1 MNIDE
6 QIDNTITTLKV
17 LGMLPKNGRLC
28 VRKGQLT
35 LEADNQM
42 QKIKRWI
49 YRDSRDVT
57 LIHIK
62 NTMSN
67 TNKLIKGIMTNQI
80 DIELKTWSLHRFLA
94 EMINCQAG
102 LVNLKTTYLDDT
114 SMVAT
119 LDVICDRLQA
129 NCLELKTYL
138 NNSEAE
144 QSKNPEIS

>member
-94 EMINCQAG
+94 
-102 LVNLKTTYLDDT
+102 
-114 SMVAT
+114 
-119 LDVICDRLQA
+119 
-129 NCLELKTYL
+129 
-138 NNSEAE
+138 
-144 QSKNPEIS
+144 

>member
-67 TNKLIKGIMTNQI
+67 TNKLIKGIMNNQI
-80 DIELKTWSLHRFLA
+80 ELELKTWSLHRFLA

-138 NNSEAE
+138 NNTEAE
-144 QSKNPEIS
+144 NPENR